1 MQDNIEKTESQPDST
16 RLPHP
21 LVSLVP
27 ALVLVGL
34 LLLSNLLFEGDTL
47 GGSSQ
52 LSLLVS
58 AGVCIGLS
66 MAVYKTRWQVFESA
80 LKTTFSDTSV
90 SLVVLLLIGMM
101 AAAWMVSGVVPTLI
115 YYGIQILSPRFFLVA
130 SCVICAVVSLLTGS
144 SWSTI
149 ATIGV
154 ALLGV
159 GKAIGVPVSWSAGAI
174 ISGAYFGDKISP
186 LSDTTILASSCTGT
200 DLFSHIH
207 YMLFT
212 TVPSFV
218 LTLTVFLCVGLAL
231 AGSGQV
237 DVTAYLD
244 GLQHTYHIS
253 LWTLL
258 VPVITTWLIVKRLNA
273 LITLFL
279 SALIAGVFALV
290 FQPHILTA
298 IACGGEVAGVGS
310 AGELVRGLMTTFFA
324 STSVQTGFDGLDS
337 LVRTG
342 GMSGMLN
349 TVWLIMCAFCFGS
362 AMVASGM
369 LRGLL
374 VSLVRIIKG
383 TFGLVASTVVT
394 GVVMNLTT
402 GDQYMSII
410 LTTNFFRDIYK
421 EKGFESRLLSRTTE
435 DAVTVTSVLI
445 PWNSCGMTQAT
456 VLGVS
461 TLTYL
466 PTCIFNLASPL
477 MSMLVAAIGWRITR
491 ESTVVERPK

>member
-1 MQDNIEKTESQPDST
+1 MQNNIEKTESRPGST
-16 RLPHP
+16 GLPHP

-34 LLLSNLLFEGDTL
+34 LLLSNQLFDGDTL
-47 GGSSQ
+47 NGSSQ

-58 AGVCIGLS
+58 GGVCVALS
-66 MAVYKTRWQVFESA
+66 MTLYKTRWQVFENA
-80 LKTTFSDTSV
+80 MKATFADTSV
-90 SLVVLLLIGMM
+90 SLVVLLMIGMM

-159 GKAIGVPVSWSAGAI
+159 GKAIGIPVGWSAGAI

-200 DLFSHIH
+200 DLFSHIR

-212 TVPSFV
+212 TLPSFA
-218 LTLTVFLCVGLAL
+218 LTLAVFLCAGLAL
-231 AGSGQV
+231 AGSGNV
-237 DVTAYLD
+237 DVAMYLD
-244 GLQHTYHIS
+244 GLQRTYHIT

-258 VPVITTWLIVKRLNA
+258 VPAITTWLIAKRLNA

-279 SALIAGVFALV
+279 SSLIAGVFALL

-298 IACGGEVAGVGS
+298 IACGGVVAGVGS
-310 AGELVRGLMTTFFA
+310 LGELVRGLMTTFFA
-324 STSVQTGFDGLDS
+324 STSVQTGFESLDN
-337 LVRTG
+337 LLRTG

-374 VSLVRIIKG
+374 VSLVKIIKS
-383 TFGLVASTVVT
+383 TFGLVASTVAT
-394 GVVMNLTT
+394 GLVMNLTT

-421 EKGFESRLLSRTTE
+421 EKGFDSRLLSRTTE

-461 TLTYL
+461 TFAYL
-466 PTCIFNLASPL
+466 PYCVFNLVSPL
-477 MSMLVAAIGWRITR
+477 MSMLVAAIGWKIIR
-491 ESTVVERPK
+491 VPAAAERPR